1 MILYQRDLLRR
12 MCHIIGGRLG
22 IVNGRRNLCIHIT
35 FRDGRVK
42 VCLLTHWRGEPKRD
56 GIN

>member
-1 MILYQRDLLRR
+1 MDLLRR

-22 IVNGRRNLCIHIT
+22 IENGRRNLRIHIT

-42 VCLLTHWRGEPKRD
+42 VCLLTHWWGEPKRD
-56 GIN
+56 EIN